1 MSAYLQRLLKL
12 SLVYNKRIFICLHS
26 LPIESDIHSGDK
38 EAEEYTRLTDIQINF
53 QEY

>member
-12 SLVYNKRIFICLHS
+12 SLVNYKRLFICPQF

-38 EAEEYTRLTDIQINF
+38 EAEEYTRLIGI
-53 QEY
+53 